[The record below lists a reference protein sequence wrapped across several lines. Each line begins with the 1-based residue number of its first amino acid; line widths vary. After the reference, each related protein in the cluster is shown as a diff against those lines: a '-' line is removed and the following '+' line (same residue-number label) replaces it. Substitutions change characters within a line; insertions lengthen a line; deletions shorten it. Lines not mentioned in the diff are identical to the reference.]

1 MFNFKKE
8 ERKPREYKGETIYLT
23 KYNNVDTEKFLD
35 IIVRCIESYVRQKGI
50 MPEKLRLSYE
60 NYNRI
65 LEYNKNLIEQRNEK
79 YYTFGVEIEI

>member
-8 ERKPREYKGETIYLT
+8 ERKIREYKGETIYLT